1 MSQQNKILKCS
12 NALTENTK
20 ALKDFYNIG
29 TYDEI
34 YKSVRTSQIM
44 MGEKLVIDVVI
55 CPIEKNNTIR
65 PSLRLVWTRR
75 ISISMPQLKKCHR
88 RFQQ

>member
-12 NALTENTK
+12 NALAENTK

-55 CPIEKNNTIR
+55 CP
-65 PSLRLVWTRR
+65 
-75 ISISMPQLKKCHR
+75 
-88 RFQQ
+88 